1 MQLTMLRTAVTVTC
15 TLVSGARSSGGAVRL
30 STTVAP
36 GANLTGL
43 HTFCVLNAPQRRS
56 DAPAAPANDPTVDNS
71 LTNRQLRADL
81 LPRFVS
87 PNPATQAQP

>member
-1 MQLTMLRTAVTVTC
+1 MRPT
-15 TLVSGARSSGGAVRL
+15 
-30 STTVAP
+30 P
-36 GANLTGL
+36 L